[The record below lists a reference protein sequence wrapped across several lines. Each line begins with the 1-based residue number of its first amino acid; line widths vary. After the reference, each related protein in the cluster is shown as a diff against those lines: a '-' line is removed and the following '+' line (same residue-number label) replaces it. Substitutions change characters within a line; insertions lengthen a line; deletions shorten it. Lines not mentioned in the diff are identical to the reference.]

1 MDLAERRQL
10 IKDLCANLQH
20 YLVGRA
26 NEMPEDW
33 DGFEIRE
40 LMADVARS
48 RFAHR
53 PMEGKRL
60 REYRNIVL
68 IKNLD

>member
-1 MDLAERRQL
+1 MNLAERRQL

-20 YLVGRA
+20 YLISRS

-33 DGFEIRE
+33 DGFEIRQ
-40 LMADVARS
+40 LMADVAKS

-60 REYRNIVL
+60 REYRNTVL